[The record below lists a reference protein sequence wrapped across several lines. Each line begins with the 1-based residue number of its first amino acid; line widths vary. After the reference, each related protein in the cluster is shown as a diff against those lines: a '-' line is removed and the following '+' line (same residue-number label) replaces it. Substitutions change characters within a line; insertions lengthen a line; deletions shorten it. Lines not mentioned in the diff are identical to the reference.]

1 MEEFLEL
8 GGNVNYTDIPKR
20 KVNYGV
26 SGEQLTKMNFDKSII
41 LKETLSKEYENNY
54 KFLFGEFQAAFI
66 NFLMGESLDS
76 FNQWKDLFILITS
89 CDELMSQNSEIFID
103 FIRKII
109 YIHSSF
115 NLNIFKLSCIINLNN
130 YLWISFTIQ

>member
-1 MEEFLEL
+1 MEEFLEI

-41 LKETLSKEYENNY
+41 LKETLLKEYENNY
-54 KFLFGEFQAAFI
+54 KLLFGEFQAAFI

-89 CDELMSQNSEIFID
+89 CDELMSQHSEIFID
-103 FIRKII
+103 FIRKK
-109 YIHSSF
+109 YF
-115 NLNIFKLSCIINLNN
+115 FLK
-130 YLWISFTIQ
+130 